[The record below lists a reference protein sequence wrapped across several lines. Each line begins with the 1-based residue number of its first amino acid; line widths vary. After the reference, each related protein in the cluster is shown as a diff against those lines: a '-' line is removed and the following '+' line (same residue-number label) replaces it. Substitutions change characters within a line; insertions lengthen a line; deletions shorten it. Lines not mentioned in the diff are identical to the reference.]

1 MRTNIEIDDD
11 LIAEA
16 MAAAGVKTKREAVEA
31 GLRTLVR
38 LDRLPKQ
45 RGVDAEILLKLEF
58 FNPIASVKDRIGVAM
73 IDALEQSGGI
83 KPGGTLIE
91 PTSGNTGIALAFV
104 AAARGYRLI
113 LVMPETMSLER
124 RKMLAFLGAEL
135 VLTPGPQGMKGAV
148 AKAEE
153 LLKETP
159 GSVMPQQFKNPA
171 NPEIHRRTTAE
182 EIWTDTNGKVD
193 VFVSAIG
200 TGGTITGVG
209 RVLKQRL
216 PNVRIVAVEPED
228 SPVLSGGQPGPHK
241 IQGIG
246 AGFVPDIL
254 DRSVFDEVVTVGNQT
269 AFDTA
274 RQLARLE
281 GIPGGI
287 STGANV
293 AAALEIGARPEF
305 RGKRIVTIACSFAE
319 RYISSALFEGVGEHD
334 AVAAGVS
341 TRCRTGSPSRCS
353 EAEMSKEAVAKL
365 RGG

>member
-1 MRTNIEIDDD
+1 MCRAWDKESLVMAEPARKLD
-11 LIAEA
+11 LAPEPAHAPGRGRIYGSITETI
-16 MAAAGVKTKREAVEA
+16 GDTP
-31 GLRTLVR
+31 LVR
-38 LDRLPKQ
+38 LERMARE

-58 FNPIASVKDRIGVAM
+58 FNPIASVKDRIGVSM
-73 IDALEQSGGI
+73 IDAMEADGRI
-83 KPGGTLIE
+83 RPGTTLVE

-113 LVMPETMSLER
+113 LVMPETMSIER

-148 AKAEE
+148 AKAQE
-153 LLKETP
+153 LLGEIP
-159 GSVMPQQFKNPA
+159 GSVMPQQFQNPA
-171 NPEIHRRTTAE
+171 NPAIHRRTTAE
-182 EIWTDTNGKVD
+182 EIWNDTGGHFD
-193 VFVSAIG
+193 AFVAGVG

-209 RVLKQRL
+209 QVCKPRL
-216 PNVRIVAVEPED
+216 PHLKLIAVEPED

-246 AGFVPDIL
+246 AGFVPDVL
-254 DRSVFDEVVTVGNQT
+254 DRSVIDEVVTVGNQT

-274 RQLARLE
+274 RQLAKIE

-305 RGKRIVTIACSFAE
+305 RGKRIVTVACSFAE
-319 RYISSALFEGVGEHD
+319 RYLSTALFEG
-334 AVAAGVS
+334 
-341 TRCRTGSPSRCS
+341 
-353 EAEMSKEAVAKL
+353 L
-365 RGG
+365 